1 MENEE
6 LFSGAGVLPPGYQAR
21 ILTEA
26 DIPAALALC
35 EGNPLF
41 YEYCPP
47 RPSAENLLADMSA
60 LPPGRTMEDKHFL
73 GLWRDEKLTA
83 LLDLVLGYPEE
94 DTAWIGLF
102 MTARE
107 SQGRG

>member
-1 MENEE
+1 MENEA
-6 LFSGAGVLPPGYQAR
+6 LFFGAGALPPGYQAR

-35 EGNPLF
+35 EGNLLY

-73 GLWRDEKLTA
+73 GIWRDEKLTA
-83 LLDLVLGYPEE
+83 LLDLVLGFRRRTPPGS
-94 DTAWIGLF
+94 ACL
-102 MTARE
+102 
-107 SQGRG
+107 

>member
-41 YEYCPP
+41 YE
-47 RPSAENLLADMSA
+47 
-60 LPPGRTMEDKHFL
+60 
-73 GLWRDEKLTA
+73 
-83 LLDLVLGYPEE
+83 
-94 DTAWIGLF
+94 
-102 MTARE
+102 
-107 SQGRG
+107 